1 MSHNRDVRE
10 QLVSYRLKNNQPA
23 HRLGRIQISRRE
35 DWGLTHPDLS
45 PPEQIEE
52 ADVAVFIAGGEGT
65 FSAANWARIV
75 DKPILG
81 VAEFGGVGREI
92 FERERNRF
100 KERYAHLVAAK
111 DFDLLNQDTDD
122 VAQLAIDVVPHSTCK
137 CTTRYSKH
145 LVGCFVI

>member
-1 MSHNRDVRE
+1 MNIFVGGSLRDVPLYSELCHQFVQKLGERIAEREHTLLTGCCGSLDKAVTEAAYSWLMSHNGDVRK

-81 VAEFGGVGREI
+81 V
-92 FERERNRF
+92 
-100 KERYAHLVAAK
+100 
-111 DFDLLNQDTDD
+111 
-122 VAQLAIDVVPHSTCK
+122 
-137 CTTRYSKH
+137 
-145 LVGCFVI
+145 